1 MLMIK
6 IRTFLLLF
14 SLACA
19 YPIAAQVTTASMS
32 GIVTDTEGAVIG
44 ATIVV
49 THEPS
54 GTTYGT
60 ITNENGRYT
69 LSGMRTGGPYKAE
82 VSYIGY
88 QPAVY
93 TEIQLQLGDNYL
105 LNASL
110 KESSEELSEVVV
122 TASKNSNM
130 KSDRAGAITNINSE
144 RMALLPTVSR
154 SMNDVMRLT
163 PQGGNTG
170 NGFAVGGGNFRQSFV
185 TVDGAA
191 FNNAFGIGSNLPAGG
206 SPISLDA
213 LEQISVSVTPYD
225 VRQSGFTGGA
235 INAVTKS
242 GTNQIKGTAYTYISN
257 QDWKGNH
264 VADVDLTREESKY
277 HTYGGSLGG
286 AIIKNKLFF
295 FINGEYEDNVTAG
308 PSAKARSSESAD
320 WGSNT
325 ANIHRPTVSDM
336 DMMSN
341 FLQTK
346 YGYNP
351 GRYQNYSIE
360 TPAYRLLG
368 RLDWNINN
376 DHKVNVRFSRTHM
389 KDSNSPSSSTSPLTT
404 NTIYPGGDG
413 ISAGS
418 GRTSYPGLYFES
430 SRYYQEQNFTSYAA
444 EWNSKWLN
452 GKLNNTLRATYSYQ
466 EEPRT
471 YVGGAFPT
479 VDILKAGSVYASF
492 GPDPFTP
499 GNLREVKTLSFTDEV
514 SMSIGMHNLFA
525 GIQFESNDAV
535 NGFMQGGNG
544 YYIFSSWEDFAN
556 GNKPSAFG
564 VTHSNSEDLSQFEA
578 KMKTQ
583 QYAFYVQDQIN
594 FNDNFKLTAGLRF
607 ELPVYPNLKNNYN
620 EAYYNLNF
628 AKEGQPERHFST
640 DQLPSAKISVSPR
653 VGFNWDLTGE
663 RKYVLRGGTGI
674 FVGRLPFVWLVSAV
688 GNSNVGQ
695 TQYYY
700 NTAAQ
705 ASGVQPGFHANVQ
718 DILKELYGGNFKPAE
733 ITAPSS
739 PTIIDKDLKMP
750 STWKTSLAFDAKL
763 PGDVDFTV
771 EGIFNKDINPS
782 VITNENLYADGST
795 IQLSPNDVRNKYA
808 RYTRNNA
815 FLITNAGGKAHYY
828 SITTQLAKNFN
839 FGLDLSFAYT
849 YSNSKAYNDGLGSQ
863 VTSAYRTNTNSI
875 NGVNDNEIG
884 YGSYVSPH
892 RIVASLGYRIG
903 NDKTSSAFSLI
914 YEGMNMAYNGGYAA
928 TRYSYTLAGNVVGDG
943 GANNLLYIPSSREE
957 LNNWVFAEETRPG
970 TPYMITDDNGE
981 KIVYTANQQ
990 RDDFWAYINQDSY
1003 LKNHKG
1009 EYADR
1014 NGAVMPWHHQL
1025 DFKFVQDYNFLVG
1038 GKKNT
1043 LQFGIDVKNFLNL
1056 LNRDWGL
1063 YKSVNNNSLLS
1074 YNTAEGTANGYTFQ
1088 QNNGKRL
1095 TESYTK
1101 YNSFASTYSIQ
1112 FSLRYIFN

>member
-1 MLMIK
+1 MLMIRF
-6 IRTFLLLF
+6 RTFLLFL
-14 SLACA
+14 LIVCA
-19 YPIAAQVTTASMS
+19 YPVAAQVTTASMS
-32 GIVTDTEGAVIG
+32 GIVTDSQGAIIG

-60 ITNENGRYT
+60 ITNENGRYNLT
-69 LSGMRTGGPYKAE
+69 GMRTGGPYKAE

-88 QPAVY
+88 KTSVY
-93 TEIQLQLGDNYL
+93 TGIQLQLGDNYV
-105 LNASL
+105 LNSTMS
-110 KESSEELSEVVV
+110 ESSEELGEVVV
-122 TASKNSNM
+122 TASRNSNM

-144 RMALLPTVSR
+144 RMAIVPTVSR
-154 SMNDVMRLT
+154 SMNDIMRLT

-170 NGFAVGGGNFRQSFV
+170 NGFAVGGGNFRQSYV

-242 GTNQIKGTAYTYISN
+242 GTNQIKGTAYTYLSN

-264 VADVDLTREESKY
+264 VADIDLTREESKAY
-277 HTYGGSLGG
+277 TYGASLGG

-308 PSAKARSSESAD
+308 PSATARASEKDD
-320 WGSNT
+320 WGSSTGNV
-325 ANIHRPTVSDM
+325 HRPTVSDM
-336 DMMSN
+336 DMMTSY
-341 FLQTK
+341 LQSK
-346 YGYNP
+346 YNYNP

-360 TPAYRLLG
+360 TPAYRILG
-368 RLDWNINN
+368 RLDWNINDN
-376 DHKVNVRFSRTHM
+376 HKVNVRYSRTHM
-389 KDSNSPSSSTSPLTT
+389 KDSNSPSSSTSPLTARS
-404 NTIYPGGDG
+404 IYPGGDG

-418 GRTSYPGLYFES
+418 GRTSYPGIYFES
-430 SRYYQEQNFTSYAA
+430 SRYYQEQNFTSYAG
-444 EWNSKWLN
+444 EWNSKWLD

-471 YVGGAFPT
+471 YEGGFFPT
-479 VDILKAGSVYASF
+479 VDILKNGSLYASF

-499 GNLREVKTLSFTDEV
+499 GNLREVKTWVLTDEV
-514 SMSIGMHNLFA
+514 SMSIGKHNLFA

-544 YYIFSSWEDFAN
+544 YYVFSSWDDFVK

-564 VTHSNSEDLSQFEA
+564 ITHSNSEDLSQFQA

-583 QYAFYVQDQIN
+583 QYALYMQDQIN
-594 FNDNFKLTAGLRF
+594 INDNFKLTAGLRF
-607 ELPVYPNLKNNYN
+607 ELPVYPDLKNNFN

-628 AKEGQPERHFST
+628 AKEGESERHFST
-640 DQLPSAKISVSPR
+640 DQLPSASVSVSPR
-653 VGFNWDLTGE
+653 VGFNWDITGE

-700 NTAAQ
+700 NTVGEAM
-705 ASGVQPGFHANVQ
+705 GNQPNFHA
-718 DILKELYGGNFKPAE
+718 DLKEILKDLYGGNFKPAE
-733 ITAPSS
+733 VTAPSS
-739 PTIIDKDLKMP
+739 PTIIDDKLKMP

-763 PGDVDFTV
+763 PGDLDFTL
-771 EGIFNKDINPS
+771 EGIYNRDINPS
-782 VITNENLYADGST
+782 VITNENLYADGTT
-795 IQLSPNDVRNKYA
+795 IQLSPNDVRKKYSQ
-808 RYTRNNA
+808 YTNRNA
-815 FLITNAGGKAHYY
+815 YLITNAGSKAYYY
-828 SITTQLAKNFN
+828 SITTQLAKSFD
-839 FGLDLSFAYT
+839 FGLNLSAAYT

-863 VTSAYRTNTNSI
+863 VTSAYKTNTNSI
-875 NGVNDNEIG
+875 NGVNENEIG

-892 RIVASLGYRIG
+892 RVVASLGYRIG
-903 NDKTSSAFSLI
+903 NEKMGSTFSLI
-914 YEGMNMAYNGGYAA
+914 YEGMNMGYNGGYAS

-943 GANNLLYIPSSREE
+943 GANNLLYIPASREE
-957 LNNWVFAEETRPG
+957 LNSWVFAEETKPN
-970 TPYMITDDNGE
+970 TPYMITNDAGE
-981 KIVYTANQQ
+981 KVVYTADQQ
-990 RDDFWAYINQDSY
+990 RDDFWAYINQDDY
-1003 LKNHKG
+1003 LKSRKG
-1009 EYADR
+1009 KYTDR
-1014 NGAVMPWHHQL
+1014 NGAVMPWHHQV
-1025 DFKFVQDYNFLVG
+1025 DFKFVQDYNFMVG

-1043 LQFGIDVKNFLNL
+1043 LQFGVDVKNLLNL
-1056 LNRDWGL
+1056 LSRDWGL
-1063 YKSVNNNSLLS
+1063 YKSVNNNALLS
-1074 YNTAEGTANGYTFQ
+1074 YNSTEGSAKGYTFQ

-1095 TESYTK
+1095 VDSYSK

-1112 FSLRYIFN
+1112 FSIRYIFN